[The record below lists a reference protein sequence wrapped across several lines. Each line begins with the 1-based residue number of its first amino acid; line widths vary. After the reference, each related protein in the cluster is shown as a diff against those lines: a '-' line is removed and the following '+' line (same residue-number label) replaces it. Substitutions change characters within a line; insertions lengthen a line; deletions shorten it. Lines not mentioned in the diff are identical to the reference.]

1 MIKSGRDMSSKM
13 SAGVGSWYDLDITNL
28 SVVNSWSL
36 RMKKQRVCVIGCGAA
51 GLAAA
56 RHLSASPE
64 LFEVV
69 VYEQT
74 SQIGGTWV
82 YTDKVGQDEY
92 GLPIHTSMYK
102 SLRTNL
108 PKEIMGYPDFPIPD
122 VPEDR
127 SYLKASEILGFLNE
141 YAKRFGI
148 LQHVKFLH
156 HVKLVEPIG
165 NGTQWKVTVNDLPK
179 QEETSS
185 VFDAVMICNGHYHTP
200 IYAELK
206 GIESFPGEQLHSHD
220 YRDPEK
226 FTGKRVVVVGAGPSG
241 IDLSLEI
248 ASTASKVNISYY

>member
-1 MIKSGRDMSSKM
+1 
-13 SAGVGSWYDLDITNL
+13 
-28 SVVNSWSL
+28 
-36 RMKKQRVCVIGCGAA
+36 MKKQRVCVIGCGAA

-102 SLRTNL
+102 NLRTNL
-108 PKEIMGYPDFPIPD
+108 PKEIMGYPDFPIPE

-127 SYLKASEILGFLNE
+127 SYLKASEILAFLND
-141 YAKRFGI
+141 YAKRFSI
-148 LQHVKFLH
+148 LQYVKFLH

-165 NGTQWKVTVNDLPK
+165 NGNQWKVTVIDLLK
-179 QEETSS
+179 QEESVS
-185 VFDAVMICNGHYHTP
+185 VFDAVMVCNG
-200 IYAELK
+200 
-206 GIESFPGEQLHSHD
+206 
-220 YRDPEK
+220 
-226 FTGKRVVVVGAGPSG
+226 
-241 IDLSLEI
+241 
-248 ASTASKVNISYY
+248 